1 MVITETNIHFR
12 IMKTL
17 NISLSAVLAV
27 LFSVIVVT
35 SCSRTDR
42 FAGEWQGQPERID
55 IPEASN
61 ATATVTIDFA
71 PSGSRDGSGNVLLS
85 AVIEVQQPV
94 SGDNPFN
101 QAYEASVAATASVSG
116 RYIAEEGDDDDI
128 MVSFDPSSMQVMV
141 DPDGVTYSSNILT
154 GTPTATLD
162 SMTAATADHW
172 RVILTPVMRD
182 IFNRYTVIDDIEV
195 HHNDMLR
202 CETAKKDLVFSRVGV
217 PD

>member
-1 MVITETNIHFR
+1 
-12 IMKTL
+12 
-17 NISLSAVLAV
+17 
-27 LFSVIVVT
+27 
-35 SCSRTDR
+35 
-42 FAGEWQGQPERID
+42 
-55 IPEASN
+55 
-61 ATATVTIDFA
+61 
-71 PSGSRDGSGNVLLS
+71 
-85 AVIEVQQPV
+85 
-94 SGDNPFN
+94 
-101 QAYEASVAATASVSG
+101 
-116 RYIAEEGDDDDI
+116 
-128 MVSFDPSSMQVMV
+128 MV

-202 CETAKKDLVFSRVGV
+202 CEIAKKDLVFSRVGV